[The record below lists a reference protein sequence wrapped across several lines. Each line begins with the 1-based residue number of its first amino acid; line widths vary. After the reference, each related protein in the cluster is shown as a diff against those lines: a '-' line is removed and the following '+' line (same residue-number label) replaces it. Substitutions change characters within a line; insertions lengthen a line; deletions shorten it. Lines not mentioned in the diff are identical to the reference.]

1 MQETMAQPDF
11 DVKSQILEQTC
22 ICTYV
27 GNECEIHIMN
37 SLNPI
42 FILLDTWDFYFVQCP
57 IAQS

>member
-42 FILLDTWDFYFVQCP
+42 FILLDT
-57 IAQS
+57 